1 MSTSSPVPIG
11 HADMANAIRALS
23 MDAIQKVNS
32 GHPGLPL
39 GAADVATVLFT
50 RFLKFDPQHPD
61 WPDRDRFVLSGGHGS
76 MLLYALGYLSGY
88 RDMTLDEIKRF
99 RRLGGK
105 TPGHPEYDVSVGVES
120 TTGPLGQGIANAVGM
135 ALAERMLAER
145 FGSDLVDHY
154 VYALAGDGC
163 LMEGISYEAAAF
175 AGHHRL
181 GRLIVL
187 FDDNGITIDGP
198 TSLVTSEDQAARF
211 RAAGWHYAAVDGHDP
226 DAVAAAI
233 EEARAAPEPSLIA
246 CRTIIGYGAPTKAGK
261 AAAHGMPL
269 GEDEIAGVREALGWP
284 HPPFEIPEPIVAS
297 WREYGRRGGAEFDAW
312 TQRLAAMND
321 GDREE
326 FRRWLDGTL
335 PDGWEEALAE
345 RKKDLC
351 TARET
356 EPTRLSSK
364 KVVDALVPAIP
375 NLIGGSADI
384 TPSNLSRPDGVEAI
398 SPGNPAGRYIHFGVR
413 EHAMAGITN
422 GLSLHGGF
430 VPYCAT
436 FLVFSDY
443 CRPSIRLSAMMEQ
456 RVIYLLTHDTI
467 TMGPDGP
474 THQSVEQFIA
484 LRAIPGFLFMRPAD
498 AVEVAECWELA
509 LKAKG
514 QPVGLVMTREAVP
527 PVRLEHTA
535 ENLCARGAYVF
546 AEAEGPARVT
556 IMATGSEV
564 WVALGARERL
574 QAGGIPARVVS
585 MPCQE
590 LFEQQPAEY
599 KASILDAGT
608 LRVSVEAGTVVGW
621 DRYIGPDGLAIGL
634 DTFGASGLP
643 GEVMAHFGIT
653 PDAVAAAVKER
664 LASAGAA

>member
-1 MSTSSPVPIG
+1 MSTSPHAPVS

-50 RFLKFDPQHPD
+50 RFLKFDPRHPD

-76 MLLYALGYLSGY
+76 MLLYALGYLTGY
-88 RDMTLDEIKRF
+88 ADMTLDEIKRF

-145 FGSDLVDHY
+145 FGCDLVDHY

-163 LMEGISYEAAAF
+163 LMEGISHEAAAF

-181 GRLIVL
+181 GKLIVL

-198 TSLVTSEDQAARF
+198 TSLVTSEDLGARF
-211 RAAGWHYAAVDGHDP
+211 RACGWHFVGVDGHDP

-233 EEARAAPEPSLIA
+233 GEAKAAPEPSLIA

-261 AAAHGMPL
+261 AVAHGMPL

-284 HPPFEIPEPIVAS
+284 HPPFEVPEPILSA
-297 WREYGRRGGAEFDAW
+297 WRDCGRRGSAEYDAW
-312 TQRLAAMND
+312 TQCLASVD
-321 GDREE
+321 GGVREE
-326 FRRWLDGTL
+326 FQRWLDGGL
-335 PDGWEEALAE
+335 PTGWEEALAA
-345 RKKDLC
+345 RKKELC
-351 TARET
+351 AARET

-364 KVVDALVPAIP
+364 KVVEALVPAIP

-398 SPGNPAGRYIHFGVR
+398 SPGKPAGRYIHFGVR

-436 FLVFSDY
+436 FRVFSDY
-443 CRPSIRLSAMMEQ
+443 CRPSIRLSAMMHQ

-474 THQSVEQFIA
+474 THQSVEQFVA

-509 LKAKG
+509 LKAEG

-527 PVRLEHTA
+527 PVRLEHTD

-546 AEAEGPARVT
+546 AEADGKARVT

-564 WVALGARERL
+564 WVALGAREKL
-574 QAGGIPARVVS
+574 QASGIPTRVVS
-585 MPCQE
+585 MPCLE
-590 LFEQQPAEY
+590 LFEQQSAAY
-599 KASILDAGT
+599 KASIMDEGT

-621 DRYIGPDGLAIGL
+621 DRYTGPDGLIIGL
-634 DTFGASGLP
+634 DSFGASGLP
-643 GEVMAHFGIT
+643 NEVMAHFGIT
-653 PDAVAAAVKER
+653 SDAVARAVEGC
-664 LASAGAA
+664 LQ